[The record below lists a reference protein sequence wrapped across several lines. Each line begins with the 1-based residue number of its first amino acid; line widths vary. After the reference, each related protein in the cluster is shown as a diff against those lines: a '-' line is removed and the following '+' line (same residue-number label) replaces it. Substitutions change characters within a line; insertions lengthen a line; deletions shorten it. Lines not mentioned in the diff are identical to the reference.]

1 MWRFL
6 AALSCTAMAFHG
18 IQKKSN
24 FASLRMSSRDGELI
38 NVFEETRKS
47 VAFISRLESVYNPLM
62 MNVIEVSSES
72 GSGFVWDEET
82 VITNYHV
89 TGNNE
94 EVQVAVIDADENR
107 ISLRAKVY
115 LKPKKQMQPIFLYFD
130 YSHHFFLL
138 NPCWLKGF
146 RLRL

>member
-1 MWRFL
+1 
-6 AALSCTAMAFHG
+6 MAFHG

-115 LKPKKQMQPIFLYFD
+115 LKPKKQMQPIFL
-130 YSHHFFLL
+130 
-138 NPCWLKGF
+138 
-146 RLRL
+146 